1 MRGRIVGTGHYLP
14 QQVRTNHDLEQ
25 FMDTTDAWIR
35 QRTGIG
41 QRHLAAPEEA
51 TSDLATQA
59 CRAAM
64 ADAGLGPDDIDLL
77 ICCTT
82 TPDHLFPATACLVQ
96 HQLGLPRAGA
106 YDVNAACSGFIYG
119 IATANAFIQA
129 GVYRTVLVVGAEKV
143 TNRLNWSQR
152 ETAVLFGDGAGAVI
166 LQATDGEFGILNTFL
181 ASDGGEADLLMLPG
195 GGSRTPPTPEN
206 IGAPVHD
213 FQMKGPELFKRA
225 VGAFGQAIQRALDTG
240 GITVDALDL
249 LVPHQANARIIK
261 AAARRLAIPD
271 EKVFLNIEHV
281 ANTTA
286 ASIPIALDEARRVGA
301 IREGSMVVLAS
312 FGAGLT
318 WASALLRW

>member
-1 MRGRIVGTGHYLP
+1 MRGRIIGTGSYLP
-14 QQVRTNHDLEQ
+14 KEIRTNHDLEQ

-51 TSDLATQA
+51 TSDLAAQA

-64 ADAGLGPDDIDLL
+64 ADAGLGPEDIDLL
-77 ICCTT
+77 ICATT

-96 HQLGLPRAGA
+96 HKLGLPRAGA

-119 IATANAFIQA
+119 LATANAFIQA
-129 GVYRTVLVVGAEKV
+129 GIYRTVLVVGAEKV

-152 ETAVLFGDGAGAVI
+152 ETAVLFGDGAGAVV
-166 LQATDGEFGILNTFL
+166 LQATDGAFGIQNTFL

-206 IGAPVHD
+206 IGTAVHD

-225 VGAFGQAIQRALDTG
+225 VGAFGQAIQRAMDDG
-240 GITVDALDL
+240 GITVEELDL
-249 LVPHQANARIIK
+249 LAPHQANARIIK
-261 AAARRLAIPD
+261 AAAHRLGIPD

-286 ASIPIALDEARRVGA
+286 ASIPIALAEARRAGA
-301 IREGSMVVLAS
+301 IHEGSNVVLAS

>member
-119 IATANAFIQA
+119 IATANAFIRA

-152 ETAVLFGDGAGAVI
+152 ETAVLFGDGAGAVV
-166 LQATDGEFGILNTFL
+166 LQATDGEFGVLNTFL

-206 IGAPVHD
+206 IGTPVHD

-225 VGAFGQAIQRALDTG
+225 VGAFGQAVQHALDTG
-240 GITVDALDL
+240 GISVDALDL

-261 AAARRLAIPD
+261 AAARRLDIPD

-286 ASIPIALDEARRVGA
+286 ASIPIALDEARRLGA
-301 IREGSMVVLAS
+301 IQEGSMVVLAS